1 MGFLIF
7 ILIQDAKGACM
18 HDRRADAD
26 PMQPGKPANVLT
38 PAAVSPLLRIDVNMT
53 KGEVKTMKKKLIAI
67 IALVVVAVIAVA
79 AVLLLNNGGK
89 KAITIA
95 VPNDPTNEG
104 RALLLLEANGYIKLK
119 ADAGVTATAKDIA
132 ENPLGIE
139 FKEVEAAM
147 VPNVLADVDYAI
159 INNNFA
165 LDAGMNPVKDS
176 LLIESA
182 ESPYANVLCVKAGNE
197 NSDAAKALA
206 AALYSKKVAD
216 YITATYAGAAVSVVE
231 NPTDGFDAT
240 VNYEALA
247 GTTISVAESPTP
259 HAQILAVAAEILAEK
274 NVKLNVIEFSDY
286 IQPNMVVESDEVFAN
301 YFAHIPYQDNFNAE
315 NGTHIVVVAPIHVE
329 PMGLYGGKQANLDAL
344 KK

>member
-1 MGFLIF
+1 
-7 ILIQDAKGACM
+7 
-18 HDRRADAD
+18 
-26 PMQPGKPANVLT
+26 
-38 PAAVSPLLRIDVNMT
+38 
-53 KGEVKTMKKKLIAI
+53 MKKKLVI
-67 IALVVVAVIAVA
+67 ILVALVVAVAAVA
-79 AVLLLNNGGK
+79 AVLLLNKDGAK
-89 KAITIA
+89 SITIA

-104 RALLLLEANGYIKLK
+104 RALLLLEANGYIKL
-119 ADAGVTATAKDIA
+119 DPNAGVTATAKDIV
-132 ENPLGIE
+132 ENPLNIQ

-165 LDAGMNPVKDS
+165 LDAGLNPVKNS

-216 YITATYAGAAVSVVE
+216 YITATYAGAAVSVVAE
-231 NPTDGFDAT
+231 PTDGFDVT

-247 GTTISVAESPTP
+247 GSTITVAASPTP

-274 NVKLNVIEFSDY
+274 NIKLEVIEFSDY
-286 IQPNMVVESDEVFAN
+286 IQPNNVVESGEVFAN
-301 YFAHIPYQDNFNAE
+301 YFAHIPYQENFNAE
-315 NGTHIVVVAPIHVE
+315 NGTNIVVVAPIHVE
-329 PMGLYGGKQANLDAL
+329 PMGLYGGQQTTLDAL
-344 KK
+344 NAK